1 MKYLIILLTASFL
14 TACSFMPRPLNN
26 PAISTF
32 GKKCHG
38 DAWSYIWIHDRDNP
52 LHASARECIG
62 TNNDY

>member
-1 MKYLIILLTASFL
+1 
-14 TACSFMPRPLNN
+14 MPRPLNN